1 MLSLL
6 EPVLAEVVITRASNT
21 RALEVEDLAEV
32 AIDIFGEDRV
42 HVAERLNDAL
52 DLAVARAESEVERG
66 SGVLVTGSILLVAE
80 ARRLLGRL

>member
-1 MLSLL
+1 M
-6 EPVLAEVVITRASNT
+6 
-21 RALEVEDLAEV
+21 
-32 AIDIFGEDRV
+32 

-80 ARRLLGRL
+80 ARRLLGRP